1 MKTNQIM
8 LVVVVVLVGVVA
20 MLVYDRTQ
28 EPQNPA
34 EAVGQA
40 MEQISDDVD
49 EAAEEI
55 RDEID
60 DHTTTQQ

>member
-1 MKTNQIM
+1 
-8 LVVVVVLVGVVA
+8 

-40 MEQISDDVD
+40 MEQIGDDIS
-49 EAAEEI
+49 EAAEEV

-60 DHTTTQQ
+60 DNTTRQ